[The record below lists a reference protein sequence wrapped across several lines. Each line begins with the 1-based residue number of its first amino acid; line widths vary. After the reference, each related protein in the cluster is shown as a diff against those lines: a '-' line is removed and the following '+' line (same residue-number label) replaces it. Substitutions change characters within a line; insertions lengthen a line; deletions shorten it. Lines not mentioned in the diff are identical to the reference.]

1 MFYDDCFFASTYIFK
16 NRNSI
21 VKSTFLYPCICPK
34 LTGNDHDNAD
44 IVNLNDHMI
53 SLELFLIGENLAVYV
68 SQWLPK
74 NMSFMNL
81 LLCFDAPDL
90 AFENLSIGK
99 SIPTTFLI
107 SST

>member
-1 MFYDDCFFASTYIFK
+1 MPSYDDCFFASPYIFE
-16 NRNSI
+16 NRRSI

-34 LTGNDHDNAD
+34 LTGNNHDNAD

-74 NMSFMNL
+74 ICHS
-81 LLCFDAPDL
+81 
-90 AFENLSIGK
+90 
-99 SIPTTFLI
+99 
-107 SST
+107 

>member
-1 MFYDDCFFASTYIFK
+1 MLEYMRKLYDDCFFTITY
-16 NRNSI
+16 NLRRSRHI
-21 VKSTFLYPCICPK
+21 VNFAFLYPCICPK

-74 NMSFMNL
+74 ICHS
-81 LLCFDAPDL
+81 
-90 AFENLSIGK
+90 
-99 SIPTTFLI
+99 
-107 SST
+107 